1 MTGMI
6 SRPGSTRLSCAA
18 VARKPAR
25 RNAAQ
30 TGHRSPVA
38 QGNHT
43 CRWTSLAAALGAF
56 AEFDGR
62 IQSERHILPLHW
74 YVACRLVVEGGF
86 DPDDIVPRPPF
97 RVERRR
103 RGPPVLH
110 FDPSL
115 GGCGEGTVLGGIRA
129 KHVDVLVSLA
139 RIGPVLSVSCKG
151 VTGAF
156 RNLGNRIEE
165 IVGDCTN
172 LHMTHPA
179 LVIGHLVLIRG
190 NRPAGRDCEPEEEEL
205 VALPRRGGGDAALA
219 SDGAPV
225 PPVRR
230 FHDALRLLGRRRDLL
245 DQAGQC
251 EAAALAMVAMERE
264 CRTRLVPGFPDE
276 ESGLHFDAFF
286 AALYARYDERFVTRY
301 PMINARTRRE
311 SWDPESPGLRLFGL
325 DYRPNLPSAL
335 P

>member
-1 MTGMI
+1 MPRVI
-6 SRPGSTRLSCAA
+6 SRPGSARIACADVTRKSPRKSAARPNQPNPAA
-18 VARKPAR
+18 V
-25 RNAAQ
+25 
-30 TGHRSPVA
+30 GD
-38 QGNHT
+38 HT

-86 DPDDIVPRPPF
+86 DPDDIIPRPPF

-103 RGPPVLH
+103 LGPPLLH
-110 FDPSL
+110 FDPAL

-156 RNLGNRIEE
+156 RNLGNRVEE

-179 LVIGHLVLIRG
+179 LAIGHLVLIRG
-190 NRPAGRDCEPEEEEL
+190 NRPAGRDCELQAEEL
-205 VALPRRGGGDAALA
+205 VDLPRRGGGDAALA
-219 SDGAPV
+219 RDGAPV
-225 PPVRR
+225 PSVRR
-230 FHDALRLLGRRRDLL
+230 FHDALQILGRRRDLL

-264 CRTRLVPGFPDE
+264 CRTSLVPGFPDE
-276 ESGLHFDAFF
+276 GSGLHFDAFF
-286 AALYARYDERFVTRY
+286 AALYARYDERFVARY
-301 PMINARTRRE
+301 PMINASTRRK
-311 SWDPESPGLRLFGL
+311 SWNPESPGLRLFGL
-325 DYRPNLPSAL
+325 DYQPNVPSTL
-335 P
+335 R